1 MAIKLQ
7 SLYEAIN
14 NQFDV
19 ILHTNSFYDKEVTWI
34 HTVEQGE
41 FSHLLHGDELI
52 FNSGLNFTSQ
62 DWLKEFLKSLKDA
75 HASGLI
81 ISVKSRPAFSQEII
95 DYCNEIQLPLFSTS
109 WDTPFIDIMR
119 IFSEILLKN
128 EHRETS
134 LAAAL
139 KNAIYYPENEDS
151 YLNPLESNGFFR
163 DMNYT
168 ILMISCHTYYSDSG
182 NSYLEQLEKKIRYFM
197 SKGIVYEEGK
207 HLIVLFAGESVND
220 ISQKLYDVCQNN
232 SDVYVGI
239 GTTVSQLTDIHRSY
253 ETAFSAYPLTNLHIG
268 GVTAVLHSL
277 RQCLQAMAGM
287 LPAVLYYT
295 ARHIAAGT
303 VKAAVHRHG
312 AGLQCSG
319 GGNDLKDR
327 ARLVGLVHCLVAP
340 LDLLLVGK
348 GLLVFVAVF
357 LVLCQLLQRNLR
369 NDCLRII
376 GVIVRHGGHSQ
387 YCAGIHVLHDDRRA
401 VLYGMLGQCGG
412 KVFFYHRLD
421 IGIQRQY
428 QAVAV
433 LGAGDILIGVGH
445 IGAPCV
451 FGGQDAPVL
460 PGQFVV
466 VAQLQPP
473 QARVVHIGKA

>member
-151 YLNPLESNGFFR
+151 YLNLSRLEAISSRSSACITALFLSISI
-163 DMNYT
+163 YT
-168 ILMISCHTYYSDSG
+168 ISVASPCI
-182 NSYLEQLEKKIRYFM
+182 IRL
-197 SKGIVYEEGK
+197 S
-207 HLIVLFAGESVND
+207 
-220 ISQKLYDVCQNN
+220 
-232 SDVYVGI
+232 
-239 GTTVSQLTDIHRSY
+239 
-253 ETAFSAYPLTNLHIG
+253 
-268 GVTAVLHSL
+268 
-277 RQCLQAMAGM
+277 
-287 LPAVLYYT
+287 
-295 ARHIAAGT
+295 
-303 VKAAVHRHG
+303 
-312 AGLQCSG
+312 
-319 GGNDLKDR
+319 
-327 ARLVGLVHCLVAP
+327 
-340 LDLLLVGK
+340 
-348 GLLVFVAVF
+348 
-357 LVLCQLLQRNLR
+357 
-369 NDCLRII
+369 
-376 GVIVRHGGHSQ
+376 
-387 YCAGIHVLHDDRRA
+387 
-401 VLYGMLGQCGG
+401 
-412 KVFFYHRLD
+412 
-421 IGIQRQY
+421 
-428 QAVAV
+428 
-433 LGAGDILIGVGH
+433 
-445 IGAPCV
+445 
-451 FGGQDAPVL
+451 
-460 PGQFVV
+460 
-466 VAQLQPP
+466 P
-473 QARVVHIGKA
+473 Q

>member
-7 SLYEAIN
+7 SLYKAIN

-168 ILMISCHTYYSDSG
+168 VLIISCHTYDSDSG

-207 HLIVLFAGESVND
+207 HLIV
-220 ISQKLYDVCQNN
+220 
-232 SDVYVGI
+232 
-239 GTTVSQLTDIHRSY
+239 
-253 ETAFSAYPLTNLHIG
+253 FSEA
-268 GVTAVLHSL
+268 L
-277 RQCLQAMAGM
+277 RCL
-287 LPAVLYYT
+287 
-295 ARHIAAGT
+295 
-303 VKAAVHRHG
+303 
-312 AGLQCSG
+312 SE
-319 GGNDLKDR
+319 
-327 ARLVGLVHCLVAP
+327 
-340 LDLLLVGK
+340 
-348 GLLVFVAVF
+348 
-357 LVLCQLLQRNLR
+357 
-369 NDCLRII
+369 
-376 GVIVRHGGHSQ
+376 
-387 YCAGIHVLHDDRRA
+387 
-401 VLYGMLGQCGG
+401 
-412 KVFFYHRLD
+412 
-421 IGIQRQY
+421 
-428 QAVAV
+428 
-433 LGAGDILIGVGH
+433 
-445 IGAPCV
+445 
-451 FGGQDAPVL
+451 
-460 PGQFVV
+460 
-466 VAQLQPP
+466 
-473 QARVVHIGKA
+473 

>member
-139 KNAIYYPENEDS
+139 KNAIYHPENEDS
-151 YLNPLESNGFFR
+151 YLSPLESNGFFR

-168 ILMISCHTYYSDSG
+168 VLMISCHTYDSDSG

-253 ETAFSAYPLTNLHIG
+253 ETAFTAYQLTKTALPKNFLEYNKLGVYKLLADIHNQSLTTDFLNSTLGPILDYDAVHHTDYLHILEVYFDHDCSIIHTADALYCHKNTLSYKLNKIKELLDYDILTNENRTNIMLSFYI
-268 GVTAVLHSL
+268 L
-277 RQCLQAMAGM
+277 RLEK
-287 LPAVLYYT
+287 
-295 ARHIAAGT
+295 RSI
-303 VKAAVHRHG
+303 
-312 AGLQCSG
+312 
-319 GGNDLKDR
+319 
-327 ARLVGLVHCLVAP
+327 
-340 LDLLLVGK
+340 
-348 GLLVFVAVF
+348 
-357 LVLCQLLQRNLR
+357 
-369 NDCLRII
+369 
-376 GVIVRHGGHSQ
+376 
-387 YCAGIHVLHDDRRA
+387 
-401 VLYGMLGQCGG
+401 
-412 KVFFYHRLD
+412 
-421 IGIQRQY
+421 
-428 QAVAV
+428 
-433 LGAGDILIGVGH
+433 
-445 IGAPCV
+445 
-451 FGGQDAPVL
+451 
-460 PGQFVV
+460 
-466 VAQLQPP
+466 
-473 QARVVHIGKA
+473 

>member
-151 YLNPLESNGFFR
+151 YLNPLQW
-163 DMNYT
+163 
-168 ILMISCHTYYSDSG
+168 ILPRHELYCPHD
-182 NSYLEQLEKKIRYFM
+182 QLP
-197 SKGIVYEEGK
+197 
-207 HLIVLFAGESVND
+207 HL
-220 ISQKLYDVCQNN
+220 
-232 SDVYVGI
+232 
-239 GTTVSQLTDIHRSY
+239 
-253 ETAFSAYPLTNLHIG
+253 
-268 GVTAVLHSL
+268 
-277 RQCLQAMAGM
+277 
-287 LPAVLYYT
+287 
-295 ARHIAAGT
+295 
-303 VKAAVHRHG
+303 
-312 AGLQCSG
+312 
-319 GGNDLKDR
+319 
-327 ARLVGLVHCLVAP
+327 
-340 LDLLLVGK
+340 
-348 GLLVFVAVF
+348 
-357 LVLCQLLQRNLR
+357 
-369 NDCLRII
+369 
-376 GVIVRHGGHSQ
+376 
-387 YCAGIHVLHDDRRA
+387 
-401 VLYGMLGQCGG
+401 
-412 KVFFYHRLD
+412 
-421 IGIQRQY
+421 
-428 QAVAV
+428 
-433 LGAGDILIGVGH
+433 
-445 IGAPCV
+445 
-451 FGGQDAPVL
+451 
-460 PGQFVV
+460 
-466 VAQLQPP
+466 
-473 QARVVHIGKA
+473 